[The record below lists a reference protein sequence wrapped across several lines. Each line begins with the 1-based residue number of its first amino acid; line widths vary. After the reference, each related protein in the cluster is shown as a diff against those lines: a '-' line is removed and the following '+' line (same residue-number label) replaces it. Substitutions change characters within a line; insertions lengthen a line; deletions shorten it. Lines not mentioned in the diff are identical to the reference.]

1 MDAPAGRDGT
11 LAAGRGGHKR
21 APGIRA
27 LVALGA
33 NLPGPAGPPRA
44 QLDAALAA
52 LEARGVAILLRSRLF
67 RSAAW
72 PDPADPPFV
81 NAVALVETALEPG
94 ALMALLHEVEATL
107 GRRRCEPNAPRTLDL
122 DLLDHGGRVHD
133 GADGGPVLPHPRLA
147 GRAFVLRPLADV
159 APDWRDPR
167 DGRALA
173 ELLAGLPADAVA
185 EPIDGEGEW
194 GDRHRCGGRS
204 PEL

>member
-21 APGIRA
+21 APGVRA

-52 LEARGVAILLRSRLF
+52 LEARGVAILLRSRFF

-81 NAVALVETALEPG
+81 NAVALVETTLEPR
-94 ALMALLHEVEATL
+94 ALMALLHEVEAAL
-107 GRRRCEPNAPRTLDL
+107 GRRRGAPNAPRTLDL
-122 DLLDHGGRVHD
+122 DLIDHGGRVLD

-159 APDWRDPR
+159 APGWRDPR

-173 ELLAGLPADAVA
+173 ELLAALPPDAVA

-204 PEL
+204 AEL

>member
-52 LEARGVAILLRSRLF
+52 LEARGVAILLRSRFF

-72 PDPADPPFV
+72 PAPADPPFV

-94 ALMALLHEVEATL
+94 ALMALLHEVEDTL
-107 GRRRCEPNAPRTLDL
+107 GRRRGEPNAPRTLDL
-122 DLLDHGGRVHD
+122 DLLDHGGRVRD
-133 GADGGPVLPHPRLA
+133 GADGGPGLPHPRLA

-185 EPIDGEGEW
+185 EPIDGEG
-194 GDRHRCGGRS
+194 
-204 PEL
+204 